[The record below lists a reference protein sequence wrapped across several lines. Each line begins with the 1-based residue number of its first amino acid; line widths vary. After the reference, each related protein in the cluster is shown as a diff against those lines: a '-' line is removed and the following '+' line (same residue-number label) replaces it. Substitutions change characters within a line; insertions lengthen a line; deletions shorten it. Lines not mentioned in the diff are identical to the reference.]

1 MSLVVLAHGTGNPS
15 GPRTVEAV
23 AARVR
28 LRLPGVPVRTA
39 YAELQRPSLTTVLAE
54 SPPDTVVV
62 PLPCAHD
69 VGLRL
74 DDAELVPEALAPDRL
89 LAELMRTRLLAAG
102 ARPGHPVVLV
112 AAGSH
117 HAATQGDSVR
127 VAQLLEQVWRGPVRA
142 AHLAGRGRRMAEV
155 AADFRSLRLATP
167 AVAPYL
173 VAPGHFHAKAREDAR
188 ALGLDLV
195 ADVLGDHPH
204 VAETVARR
212 YRAAVA
218 HRFALSLA

>member
-1 MSLVVLAHGTGNPS
+1 MPA
-15 GPRTVEAV
+15 
-23 AARVR
+23 
-28 LRLPGVPVRTA
+28 
-39 YAELQRPSLTTVLAE
+39 
-54 SPPDTVVV
+54 
-62 PLPCAHD
+62 
-69 VGLRL
+69 
-74 DDAELVPEALAPDRL
+74 ALAPDRL

-142 AHLAGRGRRMAEV
+142 AH
-155 AADFRSLRLATP
+155 
-167 AVAPYL
+167 
-173 VAPGHFHAKAREDAR
+173 
-188 ALGLDLV
+188 
-195 ADVLGDHPH
+195 

>member
-1 MSLVVLAHGTGNPS
+1 M
-15 GPRTVEAV
+15 
-23 AARVR
+23 
-28 LRLPGVPVRTA
+28 
-39 YAELQRPSLTTVLAE
+39 LAE

-69 VGLRL
+69 VALRL

-102 ARPGHPVVLV
+102 ARPG
-112 AAGSH
+112 
-117 HAATQGDSVR
+117 R
-127 VAQLLEQVWRGPVRA
+127 
-142 AHLAGRGRRMAEV
+142 
-155 AADFRSLRLATP
+155 
-167 AVAPYL
+167 
-173 VAPGHFHAKAREDAR
+173 PGV
-188 ALGLDLV
+188 GLDLV

>member
-69 VGLRL
+69 VGCGST
-74 DDAELVPEALAPDRL
+74 
-89 LAELMRTRLLAAG
+89 TRSWCRRRW
-102 ARPGHPVVLV
+102 RPTGC
-112 AAGSH
+112 S
-117 HAATQGDSVR
+117 
-127 VAQLLEQVWRGPVRA
+127 
-142 AHLAGRGRRMAEV
+142 
-155 AADFRSLRLATP
+155 RS
-167 AVAPYL
+167 
-173 VAPGHFHAKAREDAR
+173 
-188 ALGLDLV
+188 
-195 ADVLGDHPH
+195 
-204 VAETVARR
+204 
-212 YRAAVA
+212 
-218 HRFALSLA
+218 